1 MPRKP
6 SPRTLATVF
15 LLVSATLSIVL
26 LGVRNLYDDEISS
39 LEIVT
44 STARDILRFAAQR
57 DVHPPGMY
65 LLAHLAYSIIPSFR
79 WMDLFP
85 LLILYLGLTVF
96 LFQVIPF
103 FAHMRSQ
110 FFLLLLATLHPQ
122 LLMWSN
128 TFRWYSW
135 WTGIALITLTTALQ
149 PGNPTPTLSKSRSLT
164 IGLMLACLFYL
175 NYITLL
181 FALALSVAIL
191 FRYRKQS
198 WKIQLP
204 SILITLGVFLT
215 LIAPQLR
222 TMFLVHLPNGRG
234 QRSGHADSF
243 LRLLLSVSASE
254 AYLPWHPFAILAIVL
269 SGALSVCALIA
280 LLRLYRNSRPES
292 SSGDANEL
300 SATLASIILFGL
312 LFFLLVAAS
321 GLGGKPRNG
330 LLLIPVL
337 APAIALIAETLRPR
351 AQNAILI
358 FLSIW
363 IGVGAAHL
371 LGRYGL
377 TKATMNDRPEQVVAF
392 IAQTSGS
399 GCAIVVTYDATLAFS
414 VAQADLPRVLIIS
427 PFPESTF
434 GGFRRLPANGCARTR
449 LYAVQSYL
457 GGDDTVSHTLNGE
470 LHSATQFIES
480 PPRTDSFSFDPDAAR
495 KRATVRIPRLHGDL
509 ASAARLP
516 DYRYVVTSGDFDQ
529 ANVEVM
535 RKGLPHFLGGSE

>member
-1 MPRKP
+1 
-6 SPRTLATVF
+6 
-15 LLVSATLSIVL
+15 
-26 LGVRNLYDDEISS
+26 VR
-39 LEIVT
+39 
-44 STARDILRFAAQR
+44 R
-57 DVHPPGMY
+57 
-65 LLAHLAYSIIPSFR
+65 
-79 WMDLFP
+79 
-85 LLILYLGLTVF
+85 
-96 LFQVIPF
+96 
-103 FAHMRSQ
+103 
-110 FFLLLLATLHPQ
+110 
-122 LLMWSN
+122 
-128 TFRWYSW
+128 
-135 WTGIALITLTTALQ
+135 
-149 PGNPTPTLSKSRSLT
+149 
-164 IGLMLACLFYL
+164 
-175 NYITLL
+175 
-181 FALALSVAIL
+181 
-191 FRYRKQS
+191 
-198 WKIQLP
+198 
-204 SILITLGVFLT
+204 
-215 LIAPQLR
+215 
-222 TMFLVHLPNGRG
+222 
-234 QRSGHADSF
+234 
-243 LRLLLSVSASE
+243 
-254 AYLPWHPFAILAIVL
+254 
-269 SGALSVCALIA
+269 
-280 LLRLYRNSRPES
+280 
-292 SSGDANEL
+292 
-300 SATLASIILFGL
+300 
-312 LFFLLVAAS
+312 
-321 GLGGKPRNG
+321 
-330 LLLIPVL
+330 